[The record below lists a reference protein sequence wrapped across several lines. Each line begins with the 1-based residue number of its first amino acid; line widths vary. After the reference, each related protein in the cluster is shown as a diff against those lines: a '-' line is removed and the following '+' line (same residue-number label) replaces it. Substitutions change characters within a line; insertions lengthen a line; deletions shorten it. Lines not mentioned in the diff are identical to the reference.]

1 MRVAFAECV
10 FDSGVRALVR
20 AGEVVHLSPKAF
32 RLLELLLEHRPRV
45 MSKDEIVGALWPDT
59 FVTDGSLANL
69 VAEVRAALGDTA
81 TNPRFLRTVHRV
93 GYSFCGEVVGDLAPL
108 DLQATV
114 LSRLRLVSSDREF
127 MLHEGECLVGRASEC
142 TVCLESSTV
151 SRHHARLRVTGD
163 QVVLEDLD
171 SKNGT
176 FVNGRRI
183 EAPTPLVKDD
193 RVRFGSLDLALRV
206 TGPLNSTDSL
216 VLRAKG

>member
-1 MRVAFAECV
+1 
-10 FDSGVRALVR
+10 
-20 AGEVVHLSPKAF
+20 
-32 RLLELLLEHRPRV
+32 V

-93 GYSFCGEVVGDLAPL
+93 GYSFCGEVVGDLPPL
-108 DLQATV
+108 ELHATA
-114 LSRLRLVSSDREF
+114 LTRLRLVSADREF
-127 MLHEGECLVGRASEC
+127 QLHEGECLVGRASEC

-151 SRHHARLRVTGD
+151 SRHHARLLVTGE

-176 FVNGRRI
+176 FVNGGRVV
-183 EAPTPLVKDD
+183 APTPLVKDD
-193 RVRFGSLDLALRV
+193 RVRFGSVDLALRV
-206 TGPLNSTDSL
+206 SGPLNSTDSL

>member
-10 FDSGVRALVR
+10 FDSEVRALVR
-20 AGEVVHLSPKAF
+20 AGAIVHLSPKAF
-32 RLLELLLEHRPRV
+32 RLLELLLENRPRV
-45 MSKDEIVGALWPDT
+45 MSKDQIVSALWPDT

-69 VAEVRAALGDTA
+69 VAEVRAALADTA

-93 GYSFCGEVVGDLAPL
+93 GYSFCGEVSEAPPL
-108 DLQATV
+108 ELQATV
-114 LSRLRLVSSDREF
+114 LSRVWLVSPDREF
-127 MLHEGECLVGRASEC
+127 LLHEGECLVGRASEC

-151 SRHHARLRVTGD
+151 SRHHARLKVTGD
-163 QVVLEDLD
+163 QAVLEDLD

-183 EAPTPLVKDD
+183 DSATPLSQDD
-193 RVRFGSLDLALRV
+193 RVRFGSLDLAFRV
-206 TGPLNSTDSL
+206 RGPLNSTDSL